1 MKKHIFALF
10 IIISIIFASCSN
22 EIKDSPENGGVGSW
36 GTLFVQNEISR
47 WIDLQIWEETASV
60 DFAEDGSTIKVT
72 GIKDWFGVA
81 LVRNNEDR
89 YFNLRNADYLTFEA
103 KGNVPLERAKVYMT
117 GLGSIGNDKALS
129 EYLVGENTY
138 SEETSAKFEIDISSL
153 SNDAKERISTI
164 LVIFADN
171 SDAAVELPQYQA
183 GQWIEISSVDFLD
196 NNKNHVDIDF
206 EAIKYNDG
214 TFSDIFVNSS
224 IDNYSLQAWEGTCTL
239 EVRDSGLRIYSNGET
254 WFGGAIV
261 TQDGEYADLSGV
273 KRLTFSVRGNMNAE
287 DVKVGVKFT
296 GYDPGVSLSSLDP
309 NKELNEETFESY
321 EIDITENLTDLQT
334 SMVSMLFYFSQAESY
349 SGPGYWI
356 EFKDIDFKDAS
367 GNSIRIKSYED
378 DAEIGDFTNLFTDI
392 EEGTDLDIQI
402 WKDSEGNADMSMTSE
417 GLRVIPTGA
426 WAGGGIVNP
435 LANQGETNYDL
446 FDFSNVSKMSFKIK
460 GTTRAD
466 SLKIYLQRNEHMD
479 TDTGSLYP
487 SYSTP
492 EGTLADNGCTEIKED
507 EWTEVTF
514 SVPDDFD
521 SADYAFTFVTGD
533 DKSGWAGTYFI
544 VKDIT
549 YFDANGQSVALSYVD

>member
-1 MKKHIFALF
+1 MDL
-10 IIISIIFASCSN
+10 SN
-22 EIKDSPENGGVGSW
+22 ENVIHIKKENIEYLQFKKLLEYPEIKHLYSLGITRDYRTAKANNEKIDIQKYNQAIQNYKDLCNEINEPPYTKVIKANQTHSDNIKIINQKQIDKNAANQKIETAQNADSLITNEKDIILATTNADCILFLLYDTENKVIANVHSGWRGTVQRIAIKTVQKMQKEFNSKPENIICCICPSIRKCHFEVGKE
-36 GTLFVQNEISR
+36 VKEI
-47 WIDLQIWEETASV
+47 
-60 DFAEDGSTIKVT
+60 F
-72 GIKDWFGVA
+72 
-81 LVRNNEDR
+81 
-89 YFNLRNADYLTFEA
+89 
-103 KGNVPLERAKVYMT
+103 
-117 GLGSIGNDKALS
+117 
-129 EYLVGENTY
+129 
-138 SEETSAKFEIDISSL
+138 
-153 SNDAKERISTI
+153 
-164 LVIFADN
+164 
-171 SDAAVELPQYQA
+171 
-183 GQWIEISSVDFLD
+183 
-196 NNKNHVDIDF
+196 
-206 EAIKYNDG
+206 
-214 TFSDIFVNSS
+214 
-224 IDNYSLQAWEGTCTL
+224 
-239 EVRDSGLRIYSNGET
+239 
-254 WFGGAIV
+254 
-261 TQDGEYADLSGV
+261 QD
-273 KRLTFSVRGNMNAE
+273 
-287 DVKVGVKFT
+287 
-296 GYDPGVSLSSLDP
+296 
-309 NKELNEETFESY
+309 
-321 EIDITENLTDLQT
+321 
-334 SMVSMLFYFSQAESY
+334 
-349 SGPGYWI
+349 

-549 YFDANGQSVALSYVD
+549 YFDTNGQSVALSYVD